1 MSALPRIPEHLPV
14 LAIHDVRVLS
24 VVFRSP
30 DATYAVVSVH
40 PIVSASSLVEGQDAP
55 SFIAVGESVALLQVG
70 MRLTLIGT
78 WETVERF
85 GRRLRVYGTIPL
97 WPTSQSGMRAL
108 LGSGVI
114 PGVSPAFA
122 VRIVDRFQA
131 ATLDVLSTCP
141 ERLLEIEG
149 VYPAA
154 VEALSLYMHA
164 RQGVVDCLATFC
176 LWGVGSS
183 VAMQIVLQY
192 GPNACQIVQS
202 TPYRVLE
209 IEGIT
214 FVQADA
220 VAVCV
225 GVSGSAEMRM
235 TAGLTYVLK
244 EAARQGHA
252 CYPTVFLLRAASTLL
267 GLPREQVVAH
277 LSLLQTRR
285 ELIEEDGAWYL
296 PRLKQAESGIEA
308 AVGALVRA
316 PLLESFMTGS
326 VETLALTPLQDL
338 AVKRALSY
346 PLSVVTGLT
355 GTGKTLV
362 VGSVVR
368 QARRIGLSVVL
379 CAPSPKAAARVSQK
393 TGLPAFPVR
402 RVLEHV
408 AGHGYRRTQVRPID
422 ADLVVMD
429 EASSLGVEDAES
441 LFLAVDPERTGVM
454 LAGDDRLRVPCGPG
468 DLLRDLI
475 QSGLCPIT
483 RLDEVDRQAAE
494 SSIVR
499 LAHQISAGRLPEIT
513 DDWGENHHW
522 RLGSDTAEIIAQ
534 LLAVID
540 ELVGMGVVSRAGCQV
555 VVPFRGGTLGSE
567 ALNRLLQATA
577 YPLPCPS
584 LGPFRLGDRVIHLGD
599 DYVREICD
607 GDIGRVCEV
616 DEENGY
622 LYVSFERQVCPFL
635 ASQLSRLELAYCL
648 PIAKAQWSRFPCV
661 ILILHTSEARILCRD
676 LVYGAIT
683 RAEQHLVLM
692 GSAHAYEIAAQAS
705 EAPPRYSGLFRRA
718 MTRITL

>member
-1 MSALPRIPEHLPV
+1 MSALPRIPEHLSV
-14 LAIHDVRVLS
+14 LAIDDVSVLS

-30 DATYAVVSVH
+30 DATYAVALVH
-40 PIVSASSLVEGQDAP
+40 PIVSASSSVEGQALA
-55 SFIAVGESVALLQVG
+55 SFIAVGESVASLQSG
-70 MRLTLIGT
+70 MRVTLIGT

-85 GRRLRVYGTIPL
+85 GRRMRVYGAIPL
-97 WPTSQSGMRAL
+97 WPTTQSGMRAV

-114 PGVSPAFA
+114 SGLSPAFA
-122 VRIVDRFQA
+122 ARIIDRFQA
-131 ATLDVLSTCP
+131 TTLDVLSMSP

-154 VEALSLYMHA
+154 VEALSLFMHA
-164 RQGVVDCLATFC
+164 RQDVVHCLATLC
-176 LWGVGSS
+176 LWGVSSS
-183 VAMQIVLQY
+183 VATRIILRY
-192 GPNACQIVQS
+192 GRNACQIVQS

-214 FVQADA
+214 FVQADG
-220 VAVCV
+220 VAACV
-225 GVSGSAEMRM
+225 GVCGATDMRM
-235 TAGLTYVLK
+235 TAGLIHVLE
-244 EAARQGHA
+244 EAARQGHV
-252 CYPTVFLLRAASTLL
+252 CYPTVLLLRAAGALL
-267 GLPREQVVAH
+267 GLPREQIVAH
-277 LSLLQTRR
+277 LSVLQKQG
-285 ELIEEDGAWYL
+285 ELVEEEGVWYL
-296 PRLKQAESGIEA
+296 PRLRQAESGIESS
-308 AVGALVRA
+308 VGALVRS

-338 AVKRALSY
+338 AVKRGLSY

-362 VGSVVR
+362 VGAVVR

-379 CAPSPKAAARVSQK
+379 CAPSPRAATRLSQK
-393 TGLPAFPVR
+393 TGLPALPVV

-408 AGHGYRRTQVRPID
+408 AGHGYRRTQMRPID

-429 EASSLGVEDAES
+429 EASGLGVEDAENF
-441 LFLAVDPERTGVM
+441 FLAVDPERTGVM
-454 LAGDDRLRVPCGPG
+454 LAGDDRQTVQRGAG
-468 DLLRDLI
+468 DVLRDLI

-483 RLDEVDRQAAE
+483 RLDEVDRQAAQ

-522 RLGSDTAEIIAQ
+522 RLGSDPAEIVSQ

-540 ELVGMGVVSRAGCQV
+540 ELVAMGVVSRAGCQV
-555 VVPFRGGTLGSE
+555 LVPFRGGSLGSE
-567 ALNRLLQATA
+567 ALNRLLQAAA
-577 YPLPCPS
+577 YPSPCPS

-599 DYVREICD
+599 DYAREICD

-616 DEENGY
+616 DEQDGY
-622 LYVSFERQVCPFL
+622 LYVSFEHRVVPFL
-635 ASQLSRLELAYCL
+635 VCQLSRLELAYCL
-648 PIAKAQWSRFPCV
+648 PITKAQLSRFPCV

-676 LVYGAIT
+676 LVYGAMT
-683 RAEQHLVLM
+683 RAEQQLVLM
-692 GSAHAYEIAAQAS
+692 GSAHAYGIAAQACD
-705 EAPPRYSGLFRRA
+705 APPRYSGLFRRA

>member
-1 MSALPRIPEHLPV
+1 MAALPRSLEHLSA
-14 LAIHDVRVLS
+14 LAIHDVSVLN

-30 DATYAVVSVH
+30 DATYGVVLVH
-40 PIVSASSLVEGQDAP
+40 PIDPTSSSVEGQSST
-55 SFIAVGESVALLQVG
+55 SFVAVGEAVALLQAG
-70 MRLTLIGT
+70 MRVTVIGT

-97 WPTSQSGMRAL
+97 WPTTQSGMRAL

-114 PGVSPAFA
+114 SGLSPAFA

-131 ATLDVLSTCP
+131 STLDVLATCP

-154 VEALSLYMHA
+154 VEALSLFMHA
-164 RQGVVDCLATFC
+164 RQEVVNSLAVLC
-176 LWGVGSS
+176 LWGVSAS
-183 VAMQIVLQY
+183 VATRIVLQY
-192 GPNACQIVQS
+192 GRNACQIVQS

-209 IEGIT
+209 IEGLT
-214 FVQADA
+214 FVQADG
-220 VAVCV
+220 VASCV
-225 GVSGSAEMRM
+225 GVSGSAEIRI
-235 TAGLTYVLK
+235 TAGLIHVLE
-244 EAARQGHA
+244 EAARQGHV
-252 CYPTVFLLRAASTLL
+252 CYPTELLLRAASALL
-267 GLPREQVVAH
+267 DLPRELVVGH
-277 LSLLQTRR
+277 LSVVQQQG
-285 ELIEEDGAWYL
+285 ELVEEEGVWYL
-296 PRLKQAESGIEA
+296 PRLRQAESGIESS
-308 AVGALVRA
+308 VGVLVRA

-362 VGSVVR
+362 VGAVVR

-393 TGLPAFPVR
+393 TGLPALPVM

-429 EASSLGVEDAES
+429 EASYLGVEDAES
-441 LFLAVDPERTGVM
+441 FFHAVDPERTGVM
-454 LAGDDRLRVPCGPG
+454 LAGDDRLRMPCGPG
-468 DLLRDLI
+468 DVLRDLI

-483 RLDEVDRQAAE
+483 RLDEVDRQAAQ

-499 LAHQISAGRLPEIT
+499 LAHQISVGRLPEIT
-513 DDWGENHHW
+513 EDWGENHHW
-522 RLGSDTAEIIAQ
+522 RLGDDPAEIMAQ
-534 LLAVID
+534 LLTVID
-540 ELVGMGVVSRAGCQV
+540 ELVAMGVVSRAGCQV
-555 VVPFRGGTLGSE
+555 LVPFRGGPLGSE
-567 ALNRLLQATA
+567 SVNRVLQAAA
-577 YPLPCPS
+577 YPLPCRS

-599 DYVREICD
+599 DYVRELCD

-616 DEENGY
+616 DEGY
-622 LYVSFERQVCPFL
+622 LYVSFEHRVVPFV

-648 PIAKAQWSRFPCV
+648 PIAKAQWSQFPCV

-676 LVYGAIT
+676 LVYGAMT
-683 RAEQHLVLM
+683 RAEQQLVLM
-692 GSAHAYEIAAQAS
+692 GSAHAYRIAAQAS
-705 EAPPRYSGLFRRA
+705 EAPLRYSGLFRRA

>member
-1 MSALPRIPEHLPV
+1 MPALPRSLEHLSA
-14 LAIHDVRVLS
+14 LAILDVSVLN

-30 DATYAVVSVH
+30 DATYGVVLVH
-40 PIVSASSLVEGQDAP
+40 PIDATSSSVEGQSST
-55 SFIAVGESVALLQVG
+55 SFVAVGEAVAVLQAG
-70 MRLTLIGT
+70 MRVTVIGT

-85 GRRLRVYGTIPL
+85 GRRLRAYGVIPL
-97 WPTSQSGMRAL
+97 WPTSRSGMRAL

-114 PGVSPAFA
+114 PGLSPAFA

-131 ATLDVLSTCP
+131 TTLDVLATCP

-154 VEALSLYMHA
+154 VEALSLFMHA
-164 RQGVVDCLATFC
+164 RQEVVDSLAVLC
-176 LWGVGSS
+176 LWGVSAS
-183 VAMQIVLQY
+183 VATRIVLQY
-192 GPNACQIVQS
+192 GRNACQIVQA
-202 TPYRVLE
+202 TPYRMLE
-209 IEGIT
+209 IEGLT
-214 FVQADA
+214 FVQADG
-220 VAVCV
+220 VASCV
-225 GVSGSAEMRM
+225 GVSGFDEIRI
-235 TAGLTYVLK
+235 TAGLIHVLE
-244 EAARQGHA
+244 EAARQGHG
-252 CYPTVFLLRAASTLL
+252 CYPTELLLRAASALL
-267 GLPREQVVAH
+267 GLPREHIVGH
-277 LSLLQTRR
+277 LSVVQQQG
-285 ELIEEDGAWYL
+285 ELVEEEGVWYL
-296 PRLKQAESGIEA
+296 SRLRQAESGIESS
-308 AVGALVRA
+308 VGALVRA

-355 GTGKTLV
+355 GTGKTFV
-362 VGSVVR
+362 VGTVVR

-379 CAPSPKAAARVSQK
+379 CAPSSKAAARLSQK
-393 TGLPAFPVR
+393 TGLPAVPVM

-408 AGHGYRRTQVRPID
+408 AGHGYRRTHVRPID

-429 EASSLGVEDAES
+429 EASCLGVEDAQNF
-441 LFLAVDPERTGVM
+441 FLAVDPERTGVM
-454 LAGDDRLRVPCGPG
+454 LAGDDRLQLPRGPG
-468 DLLRDLI
+468 DVLRDLI

-483 RLDEVDRQAAE
+483 RLDEVDRQAAQ

-499 LAHQISAGRLPEIT
+499 LAHQISVGRLPEIT

-522 RLGSDTAEIIAQ
+522 RLGNDPAEIMAQ
-534 LLAVID
+534 LLTVID
-540 ELVGMGVVSRAGCQV
+540 ELVAMGVVSRAGCQV
-555 VVPFRGGTLGSE
+555 LVPFRGGPLGSE
-567 ALNRLLQATA
+567 SVNRVLQAAA
-577 YPLPCPS
+577 YPSPCPS

-616 DEENGY
+616 DEQDGY
-622 LYVSFERQVCPFL
+622 LYVSFEHRVVPFL

-676 LVYGAIT
+676 LVYGAMT
-683 RAEQHLVLM
+683 RAEQQLVLM
-692 GSAHAYEIAAQAS
+692 GSAHAYRIAAQAS
-705 EAPPRYSGLFRRA
+705 EAPLRYSGLFRRA

>member
-1 MSALPRIPEHLPV
+1 MSALPRISEHLSV
-14 LAIHDVRVLS
+14 LAIHDVSVLS

-30 DATYAVVSVH
+30 DATYAVVSVC
-40 PIVSASSLVEGQDAP
+40 PIVSTSSLFEGQAST
-55 SFIAVGESVALLQVG
+55 SFIAVGESVASLQSG
-70 MRLTLIGT
+70 MRVTLIGT

-114 PGVSPAFA
+114 PGLSPAFA
-122 VRIVDRFQA
+122 VRIVERFQA

-154 VEALSLYMHA
+154 VEALSHFLHA
-164 RQGVVDCLATFC
+164 RQDVIHCLAALC
-176 LWGVGSS
+176 LWGLGSS
-183 VAMQIVLQY
+183 VAMRIVLQY
-192 GPNACQIVQS
+192 GRNACQIVQS

-214 FVQADA
+214 FVQADG
-220 VAVCV
+220 VAACV
-225 GVSGSAEMRM
+225 GVTGSAEVRM
-235 TAGLTYVLK
+235 TAGLTYVLE
-244 EAARQGHA
+244 EAARQGHV
-252 CYPTVFLLRAASTLL
+252 CYPTGFLLRAGSTLL
-267 GLPREQVVAH
+267 GLPREQIVAH
-277 LSLLQTRR
+277 LSVLQAQR
-285 ELIEEDGAWYL
+285 ELVEEDGVWYL
-296 PRLKQAESGIEA
+296 PRLRQAESGIES

-326 VETLALTPLQDL
+326 VETLTLTPLQDL

-362 VGSVVR
+362 VGAVVR
-368 QARRIGLSVVL
+368 QARRIGLSVML

-393 TGLPAFPVR
+393 TGLPALPIM

-422 ADLVVMD
+422 VDLVVMD
-429 EASSLGVEDAES
+429 EASCLSVEDAES
-441 LFLAVDPERTGVM
+441 FFLAIDPERTGVM
-454 LAGDDRLRVPCGPG
+454 LAGDDRLRMLCGPG
-468 DLLRDLI
+468 DVLGDLI

-483 RLDEVDRQAAE
+483 RLDEVDRQAAQ

-499 LAHQISAGRLPEIT
+499 LAHQISVGRLPEIT

-522 RLGSDTAEIIAQ
+522 RLGNDPAEIIAQ
-534 LLAVID
+534 LLTVID
-540 ELVGMGVVSRAGCQV
+540 ELVAMGVVSRAGCQV
-555 VVPFRGGTLGSE
+555 LVPFRGGSLGSE
-567 ALNRLLQATA
+567 SLNRLLQAA
-577 YPLPCPS
+577 VYPLPCPS

-599 DYVREICD
+599 DYVREISD

-616 DEENGY
+616 DEQQGY
-622 LYVSFERQVCPFL
+622 LYVSFEHRVFPFL

-648 PIAKAQWSRFPCV
+648 PIAKAQWSRFSCV

-676 LVYGAIT
+676 LVYGAMT
-683 RAEQHLVLM
+683 RAEQQLVLM
-692 GSAHAYEIAAQAS
+692 GSAHAYRIAAQAS